1 MTQETPKAMNSQNMG
16 DEGAPAIIKKSIGGR
31 MKKTIRFLLS
41 KLARGSLRYKYYR
54 ESILEYALHKL
65 EGGNAHNRLLAYPER
80 NFEGKQTNA
89 HTDRI
94 ALFVTYH
101 PNTTTPISNL
111 DYVAALAACG
121 FRVIY
126 IHNGPLQREHVEK
139 LTSNCEKI
147 ICRKN
152 IGQDFGAWKD
162 GYLYLKRQ
170 GLLNGLEWLLLCND
184 SNLFLGGEQG
194 TEFQKRLQHKLD
206 NSGDT
211 DLICLNL
218 NFQEWMH
225 YQSYFLCFRSPLF
238 KSSKFDLFWRK
249 YLPISH
255 RYHAINNGEI
265 KLTRDIILGHR
276 ATVLYDSTGLQQAL
290 ALQKYNASEIYSLL
304 PLGAFY
310 LSTGKSPNKPI
321 NPVELQRMFA
331 LLDCYNPSHVYAL
344 LFVKLLKS
352 PFLKKDLFRHG
363 IFGQT
368 QLSLL
373 LEAAG
378 IEYGSEKWLDFVNM
392 LRSTG
397 SNISYVRYPDDAF
410 RKGIGTDGLGALK
423 GYGNHLAGLGLSPA
437 QAPKTQE

>member
-1 MTQETPKAMNSQNMG
+1 MKETLKLV
-16 DEGAPAIIKKSIGGR
+16 R
-31 MKKTIRFLLS
+31 L
-41 KLARGSLRYKYYR
+41 KLARSSMRFRYYR
-54 ESILEYALHKL
+54 KSLLSYALHKL
-65 EGGNAHNRLLAYPER
+65 AGGNAHNRLEAYPAS
-80 NFEGKQTNA
+80 NSEGRQANA
-89 HTDRI
+89 KPDRI
-94 ALFVTYH
+94 ALFVAYH

-111 DYVAALAACG
+111 DYVEALAACG
-121 FRVIY
+121 FRVFY
-126 IHNGPLQREHVEK
+126 IHNGPLQPEHIEK
-139 LTSNCEKI
+139 LTYNCEKI

-162 GYLYLKRQ
+162 GYLYLKRN
-170 GLLNGLEWLLLCND
+170 GYLNGLEWLLLCND
-184 SNLFLGGEQG
+184 SNLFLGGEG
-194 TEFQKRLQHKLD
+194 GAAFQTLLQHKLE

-218 NFQEWMH
+218 NFQEWIH
-225 YQSYFLCFRSPLF
+225 YQSYFLCFRSSLF
-238 KSSKFDLFWRK
+238 KSSKFDSFWRK

-255 RYHAINNGEI
+255 RYHTINNGEI

-276 ATVLYDSTGLQQAL
+276 ATILYDSTGLQHAL
-290 ALQKYNASEIYSLL
+290 ALQKFSASEIYSLL

-310 LSTGKSPNKPI
+310 LSTGQSPNKPI
-321 NPVELQRMFA
+321 NLINLQRMFA

-363 IFGQT
+363 VFGQT

-392 LRSTG
+392 LTSTG
-397 SNISYVRYPDDAF
+397 SNISYLRYPDDAF
-410 RKGIGTDGLGALK
+410 RKGIGTDGIGVLK
-423 GYGNHLAGLGLSPA
+423 GYGNHLAGLGL
-437 QAPKTQE
+437 E